1 LSAKMS
7 STSSS
12 PPKRPKLD
20 PILNCKRRNYIS
32 WDDYFMANAV
42 LASERSKDPITQVGA
57 VIVSEDKRI
66 VGTGYNGL
74 PNKCSD
80 DEFPWYKA
88 KQVRHIDEWRK
99 KQDPDFVKHTFVV
112 HAEANAIL
120 NKNCADLKNAT
131 LYTTLFPCNECAK
144 LIIQAG
150 IKKIY
155 YLSDKLN
162 NSRYASTH
170 SRLMFD
176 AAEIVYTKF
185 EPKINEIVIKLVD

>member
-1 LSAKMS
+1 MA

-20 PILNCKRRNYIS
+20 PILNCKRKGYLS

-42 LASERSKDPITQVGA
+42 LAAERSKDPITQVGA
-57 VIVSEDKRI
+57 VIVNEDKRI
-66 VGTGYNGL
+66 IGTGYNGF

-88 KQVRHIDEWRK
+88 KQVKHDVEWRK
-99 KQDPDFVKHTFVV
+99 KNDPDFVKQTFVV

-120 NKNCADLKNAT
+120 NKNSADLKNTT

-155 YLSDKLN
+155 YLSDKRTG
-162 NSRYASTH
+162 RYASYH

-185 EPKINEIVIKLVD
+185 EPKIKEIVIKLAIPHHQ

>member
-1 LSAKMS
+1 MA

-20 PILNCKRRNYIS
+20 PILNFKRENYLN

-42 LASERSKDPITQVGA
+42 LASKRSKDPQTQVGA
-57 VIVSEDKRI
+57 VIVNEDNRI

-88 KQVRHIDEWRK
+88 KEVRHIAEWRNK
-99 KQDPDFVKHTFVV
+99 MDPGFVKQTFVV

-120 NKNCADLKNAT
+120 NKNCADLKNTT

-144 LIIQAG
+144 LLIQAG

-155 YLSDKLN
+155 YLSDKVKG
-162 NSRYASTH
+162 RYASKH

-176 AAEIVYTKF
+176 AAEIVYTEF
-185 EPKINEIVIKLVD
+185 EPKVNEIVIKLVD